1 MPNIPPSVAT
11 DIALPLSIKKY
22 LAIEV
27 EPACVI
33 APFPKKR
40 NKNKH
45 PTQSPHQI
53 QPEASPVSRKQRSNP
68 FASQAIT

>member
-33 APFPKKR
+33 APCPKKR
-40 NKNKH
+40 NKNK
-45 PTQSPHQI
+45 I
-53 QPEASPVSRKQRSNP
+53 KKR
-68 FASQAIT
+68 